1 MSASYHDL
9 GNSGNN
15 TVASNEVYIIVRTLF
30 TSFVI
35 LEDLTFYSH
44 LISDIASASSMEFL
58 DIEAITDAY
67 VT

>member
-44 LISDIASASSMEFL
+44 LISDIASASSKEFL